1 MKLILKK
8 CGDLMNFPIEHYLL
22 LKSKTETKEYTVK
35 DIVFH
40 QFEPLLLHSVSIGS
54 SLSLMDFDMIEK
66 ETGFI
71 HSFKLAFHMQ
81 MNSVGFYFSFHNP
94 FNREQSITHINLNQN
109 DIPLHEFLIPF
120 IQNQYDILKEH
131 DFPIDDLLDA
141 LNIEK

>member
-1 MKLILKK
+1 MKLILKN

-22 LKSKTETKEYTVK
+22 LKSKTVAKEYTVK

-40 QFEPLLLHSVSIGS
+40 QFEHFLLDSVAIGS
-54 SLSLMDFDMIEK
+54 SLSLMDFNVIEK

-71 HSFKLAFHMQ
+71 HSFKLAFSHQ
-81 MNSVGFYFSFHNP
+81 ANSIGFYFSFYNP

-109 DIPLHEFLIPF
+109 DTPLHEFMIPF

-131 DFPIDDLLDA
+131 HFPMDDLINV
-141 LNIEK
+141 LNIKP